1 VSVGVATDVWVQGWW
16 GGVAVAPGNRLQVLL
31 PTATVGSVPLGR
43 GTESV
48 GGPDGSRRGGVARPT
63 VPIRLT
69 GVGLNVP
76 AAMKLHEYQAKGV
89 FADAGIPTPASELA
103 ETVDEAVAAAEGI
116 GYPVAIKAQVQVG
129 GRGKAGGIE
138 LVDSAEEART
148 AADAI
153 LGMDLKGY
161 HVDRVLVE
169 EAVDFTDELYVGV
182 TMDRNEG
189 RPVAM
194 VSTRGGV
201 NIEEVAAED
210 PDAIAREHVDPAFGM
225 HPYQARKA
233 VYDAG
238 VDRAVANDVAGVL
251 RTLYD
256 LWDERDGADAEINP
270 LMVTAD
276 DEVVAADAVMN
287 IDDDALFRQPELAE
301 MEEDAA
307 GDDLEAKANEY
318 GFDYVR
324 LSGNVGIIGN
334 GAGLVMT
341 TLDLVDYYGG
351 APANF
356 LDIGGGAKAER
367 VANALDMVFA
377 DDNVDSVVF
386 NIFGGITRGDEVA
399 EGINTA
405 LEQFE
410 EIPKPVIVRL
420 AGTNADEGMEILNTD
435 LVRVEGTL
443 EAAVQ
448 AAVAAARE
456 ANA

>member
-1 VSVGVATDVWVQGWW
+1 
-16 GGVAVAPGNRLQVLL
+16 
-31 PTATVGSVPLGR
+31 
-43 GTESV
+43 
-48 GGPDGSRRGGVARPT
+48 
-63 VPIRLT
+63 
-69 GVGLNVP
+69 
-76 AAMKLHEYQAKGV
+76 MKLHEYQAKQV
-89 FADAGIPTPASELA
+89 FADAGIPTPDSQLA
-103 ETVDEAVAAAEGI
+103 RTVEEAVDAAAPI

-138 LVDSAEEART
+138 LVDSEQEARE
-148 AADAI
+148 AAAAI

-169 EAVDFTDELYVGV
+169 AAVDFTNELYVGV
-182 TMDRNEG
+182 TMDRGEG
-189 RPVAM
+189 APVAM

-238 VDRAVANDVAGVL
+238 VDREVANDVASVL
-251 RTLYD
+251 ATLYD
-256 LWDERDGADAEINP
+256 LWDERDGSDAEINP
-270 LMVTAD
+270 LMVTGD
-276 DEVVAADAVMN
+276 DEVIAADAVMN
-287 IDDDALFRQPELAE
+287 VDDDALFRQPDLAE
-301 MEEDAA
+301 MEEEVA
-307 GDDLEAKANEY
+307 GDDLEVKANEY

-351 APANF
+351 EPANF

-367 VANALDMVFA
+367 VTNALDMVFSDA
-377 DDNVDSVVF
+377 NVDAVAF

-399 EGINTA
+399 DGINTA
-405 LEQFE
+405 LEQFD

-420 AGTNADEGMEILNTD
+420 AGTKAEEGMEILDTD
-435 LVRVEGTL
+435 LVQVEETL
-443 EAAVQ
+443 EDAVQ
-448 AAVAAARE
+448 ATVAAAEEVRE
-456 ANA
+456 